1 MLFCQDQNLA
11 RKEKGMRRYFIQ
23 DTLFPDLERFMV
35 TLPKPPHP
43 NDQESSPAEPSTL
56 FPIESQENPGRR
68 KRGD

>member
-1 MLFCQDQNLA
+1 
-11 RKEKGMRRYFIQ
+11 MRRYFIQ